1 VWGLVLSFIATKS
14 QGDFFF
20 LMNSLLIY
28 CLVYI
33 AALLSTACLGF
44 PLQSQS
50 SILALMLASIWFVT
64 SAGFAAL
71 FPRYWKQGLISGV
84 VAVAAVGYLYISI
97 PRPGIID
104 ISHLLDNQNQVPVQ
118 VTGISQSWLKTSTSG
133 RKSLWLKVTGLGR
146 VNGPE
151 SGVNGNIYVSMKPEK
166 AIPVHPGQVL
176 RLQGLL
182 RKPGKT
188 EDGFDFAEYL
198 AKKNTFASLGV
209 RTIEEVG
216 NVGFFY
222 QFQQRVMDA
231 NAVVGSPNAEII
243 SGFAIG
249 NKPVDIPRNI
259 SDQFAAAG
267 LSHALAAS
275 GTQVSLLLFAV
286 LALTKR
292 LGKWV
297 QIGAGVV
304 SVSILVILCSP
315 SPSIVRA
322 ALMGAVSLL
331 ALSQGSRKKSL
342 SALVG
347 VATIMLLHNP
357 CQIWD
362 LGFDFSFLATLG
374 LIVTGSKL
382 QKALDF
388 IPPAI
393 AAAIAVPVAA
403 TLWTMPV
410 QMLVFKEISLYGIL
424 ANLVTEPLV
433 WLLSLGSIAGAFVS
447 LISPAIGSLFAIAL
461 SPICSLLLWLVDVI
475 SHLPGAVMKL
485 EEFSLIGF
493 IAMYLLLGA
502 SHFDIKRW
510 HFWLLAFAGT
520 VLISAI
526 A

>member
-1 VWGLVLSFIATKS
+1 
-14 QGDFFF
+14 
-20 LMNSLLIY
+20 MNSLLIY

-33 AALLSTACLGF
+33 VALLSTACLGF

-97 PRPGIID
+97 PRPSATD
-104 ISHLLDNQNQVPVQ
+104 ISHLLNDQNLVPVE
-118 VTGISQSWLKTSTSG
+118 VTGISQSWLKTSPSG
-133 RKSLWLKVTGLGR
+133 RKNFWLKVQSAD
-146 VNGPE
+146 NI
-151 SGVNGNIYVSMKPEK
+151 SASGNIYVTLKPLE
-166 AIPVHPGQVL
+166 AIPIHPGQVL
-176 RLQGLL
+176 HLQGLL
-182 RKPGKT
+182 RKPTTT
-188 EDGFDFAEYL
+188 EDGFNFAEYL
-198 AKKNTFASLGV
+198 AKNNTFASLSV

-216 NVGFFY
+216 NVGFWY

-297 QIGAGVV
+297 QIGTGVL

-331 ALSQGSRKKSL
+331 ALSQGSKKKSL

-374 LIVTGSKL
+374 LIVTAGKISSS
-382 QKALDF
+382 LDF
-388 IPPAI
+388 LPPAV
-393 AAAIAVPVAA
+393 AVAIAVPVAA
-403 TLWTMPV
+403 TVWIMPV
-410 QMLVFKEISLYGIL
+410 QLLVFREIPLYGIF
-424 ANLVTEPLV
+424 ANLLAEPLV
-433 WLLSLGSIAGAFVS
+433 WLLSLGSIAGAFIS
-447 LISPAIGSLFAIAL
+447 LVSPALSCVVAIAIN
-461 SPICSLLLWLVDVI
+461 PVCSLLLWLVDVI
-475 SHLPGAVMKL
+475 SHLPGAVIKL
-485 EEFSLIGF
+485 EASSLLAFGV
-493 IAMYLLLGA
+493 MYALLAA

-510 HFWLLAFAGT
+510 YFWLFAFAGT
-520 VLISAI
+520 VLVSVI